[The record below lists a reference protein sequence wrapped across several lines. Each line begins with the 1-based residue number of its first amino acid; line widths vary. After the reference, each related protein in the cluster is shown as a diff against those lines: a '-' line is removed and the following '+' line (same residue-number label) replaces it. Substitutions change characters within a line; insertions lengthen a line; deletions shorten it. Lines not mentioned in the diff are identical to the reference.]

1 VEEVRAHA
9 GGAFA
14 LAPCVILVNQ
24 YTASAAELV
33 AGALQDRQR
42 ASVVGERTFGKGSV
56 QAIVAL
62 PGGAGMRL
70 TVARYYTPSGH
81 SIQADGVHPDVAI
94 ETGAA
99 DALSFR
105 EKDLDGHLAPELPP
119 GSDAATKPKS
129 IITIGD
135 AGVFAPTAGRDPR
148 NVPDDPSKGNDLVL
162 RVGWQMLRQAA
173 GPAAKSP

>member
-1 VEEVRAHA
+1 HA

-14 LAPCVILVNQ
+14 FAPCVVLVNQ

-33 AGALQDRQR
+33 AGALQDRRR

-99 DALSFR
+99 DAISYR
-105 EKDLDGHLAPELPP
+105 EKDLEGHLAPELPQ
-119 GSDAATKPKS
+119 GSGAAGKPKS
-129 IITIGD
+129 IISIGD
-135 AGVFAPTAGRDPR
+135 AGVFAPAGGSDPR
-148 NVPDDPSKGNDLVL
+148 NVPDDPSKGNDAVL
-162 RVGWQMLRQAA
+162 RVGWQMLRQTA
-173 GPAAKSP
+173 GPPTNAP